1 MRSEVVVVVAR
12 LVSSRLG
19 AQAVAGKRRN
29 GSGRL
34 EEEGREANRG
44 SCECE
49 CEYESNES
57 GRTATTVV
65 EKADVFYMAR
75 FRGEDEQGRWDGKTV
90 ISMGSLAL
98 ALALGTGTTDRGA
111 RGGGPACCWLDWTR
125 TSAARRLI

>member
-34 EEEGREANRG
+34 EEKGREANRG

-75 FRGEDEQGRWDGKTV
+75 FEVRMSRADGTGRQSYQWAAWHWHWH
-90 ISMGSLAL
+90 LAL
-98 ALALGTGTTDRGA
+98 APLTGVQEAVGQPVV
-111 RGGGPACCWLDWTR
+111 G
-125 TSAARRLI
+125 